1 MTQVH
6 SFEPVIGD
14 QPRLVIL
21 GSMPGIVSLTAVQ
34 YYANPRNAFWRIM
47 ADLFGID
54 GEVDYAQRIDQIS
67 RHPVVLWDTLKSCHR
82 PGSLDAK
89 IKTSTA
95 LANDFNWLLA
105 KQPTIRAI
113 AFNGS
118 ASEKY
123 FNRLVVPTLRPAQ
136 PLDFLPMPSTSP
148 ANAGMSFE
156 TKRDKWRRLRD
167 YID

>member
-1 MTQVH
+1 MTPVR

-14 QPRLVIL
+14 QPTLVIL
-21 GSMPGIVSLTAVQ
+21 GSMPGVISLTAVQ

-54 GEVDYAQRIDQIS
+54 YEADYAQRINQIS

-89 IKTSTA
+89 IQTSTA
-95 LANDFNWLLA
+95 LANDFNGLLA
-105 KQPTIRAI
+105 QQPTIRAV

-123 FNRLVVPTLRPAQ
+123 FQRLVMPILEPAQ

-148 ANAGMSFE
+148 ANAAMSFDA
-156 TKRDKWRRLRD
+156 KLDKWRRLRD